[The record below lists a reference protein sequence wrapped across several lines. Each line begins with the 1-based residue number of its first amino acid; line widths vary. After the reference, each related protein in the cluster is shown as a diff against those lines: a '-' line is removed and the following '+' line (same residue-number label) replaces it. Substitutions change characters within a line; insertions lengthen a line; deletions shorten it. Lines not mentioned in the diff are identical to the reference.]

1 MFAKYLRYTEIE
13 NMVPYLKS
21 LWYTKNNKYS
31 DKYKEKPDVSNS
43 QVTNSSYFYIIFK
56 KCIVNF

>member
-43 QVTNSSYFYIIFK
+43 QVTNSSYFYIILR
-56 KCIVNF
+56 NA